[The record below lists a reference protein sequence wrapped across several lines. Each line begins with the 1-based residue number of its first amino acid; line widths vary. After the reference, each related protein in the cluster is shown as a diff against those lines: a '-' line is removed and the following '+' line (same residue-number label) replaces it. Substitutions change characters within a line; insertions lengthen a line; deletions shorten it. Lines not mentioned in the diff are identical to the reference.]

1 ISDLS
6 TNRRHLATYHT
17 PQYHA
22 WTTKNNFE
30 SRLEADVKLR
40 KAAAEEFIWLQ
51 QQTLDKHLRE
61 KPERV
66 VPYSDKLFRDAALE
80 WLIAT
85 VQPTRALEHLKF
97 KEMINAA
104 SRATDGVKIPRGKVT
119 RQGII
124 DLFKEQ
130 LSQLRTR
137 FHVSRHLLPPNLLAG

>member
-1 ISDLS
+1 
-6 TNRRHLATYHT
+6 
-17 PQYHA
+17 YHA

-30 SRLEADVKLR
+30 SRLEADAKPR
-40 KAAAEEFIWLQ
+40 KAAEEFVWLQ
-51 QQTLDKHLRE
+51 QQTLDSNLRE

-66 VPYSDKLFRDAALE
+66 VSYSDKLFRDAALE

-85 VQPTRALEHLKF
+85 DQPTRALEHPKF
-97 KEMINAA
+97 KEMINVA
-104 SRATDGVKIPRGKVT
+104 SRASDGVKIPGGTVT

-137 FHVSRHLLPPNLLAG
+137 FHVSRHVLPPDLLTG